1 MQVNGV
7 NHINLV
13 TGDLDATI
21 EFYEGLLE
29 MKAQVIPVAPAGF
42 SGRWICDAQGN
53 PIIHV
58 QAYNAERHGDLKTG
72 LNGAL
77 DHVALTCVGF
87 DATKA
92 RCEELGIEYRVN
104 DRQFGD
110 LRQVFVTDP
119 NGISLELNYAGD

>member
-13 TGDLDATI
+13 TGDLDGTI
-21 EFYEGLLE
+21 AFYESLLE
-29 MKAQVIPVAPAGF
+29 MKAQPIPVAPAGF
-42 SGRWICDAQGN
+42 NGTWICDAQNN

-58 QAYNAERHGDLKTG
+58 QGYNPERHGELKTG
-72 LNGAL
+72 LEGAL
-77 DHVALTCVGF
+77 DHVAFTCTGF

-92 RCEELGIEYRVN
+92 KCEELGIEYRVN

-119 NGISLELNYAGD
+119 NGISLELNYPGD

>member
-21 EFYEGLLE
+21 AFYEGLLE
-29 MKAQVIPVAPAGF
+29 MKAQQIPVAPAGF

-53 PIIHV
+53 AIIHV
-58 QAYNAERHGDLKTG
+58 QGYNPERHGELKTG

-119 NGISLELNYAGD
+119 NGISLELNYPGD

>member
-13 TGDLDATI
+13 TGDLAATI
-21 EFYEGLLE
+21 AFYEALLE
-29 MKAQVIPVAPAGF
+29 MKAQPIPVAPAGF
-42 SGRWICDAQGN
+42 NGSWICDAQNN

-58 QAYNAERHGDLKTG
+58 QGYNPERHGELKAG
-72 LNGAL
+72 LTGAL
-77 DHVALTCVGF
+77 DHVAFTCVGF

>member
-21 EFYEGLLE
+21 AFYEGLLD
-29 MKAQVIPVAPAGF
+29 MKAREIPVAPAGF
-42 SGRWICDAQGN
+42 SGRWICDAQDN

-58 QAYNAERHGDLKTG
+58 QAFNPERHGELKTG
-72 LNGAL
+72 LAGAL
-77 DHVALTCVGF
+77 DHVAFTCTGF

-92 RCEELGIEYRVN
+92 KCEELGIEYRVN
-104 DRQFGD
+104 DRQFGN

-119 NGISLELNYAGD
+119 NGISLELNYPGD

>member
-21 EFYEGLLE
+21 AFYEGLLE
-29 MKAQVIPVAPAGF
+29 MKVQQIPVAPPGF
-42 SGRWICDAQGN
+42 SGRWICDAQNN

-58 QAYNAERHGDLKTG
+58 QAYNPERHGELKTG
-72 LNGAL
+72 LDGAL
-77 DHVALTCVGF
+77 DHVAFTCTGF

-92 RCEELGIEYRVN
+92 KCEELGIEYRVN

-119 NGISLELNYAGD
+119 NGISLELNYPGD

>member
-21 EFYEGLLE
+21 AFYEGLLE
-29 MKAQVIPVAPAGF
+29 MKAQTIPVAPAGF
-42 SGRWICDAQGN
+42 SGRWICDAQNN

-58 QAYNAERHGDLKTG
+58 QAYNPERHGELKTG

-77 DHVALTCVGF
+77 DHVAFTCTGF

-92 RCEELGIEYRVN
+92 KCEELGIEYRVN

-119 NGISLELNYAGD
+119 NGISLELNYPGD